1 MTNAWTDFNDA
12 RQNSNLIPKGTIA
25 RVRLT
30 IRPGGFSDPAQGWTG
45 GYAKRGASGA
55 VYLDVEYT
63 VIEGQYAKRKIWSM
77 IGLYS
82 PKGPDWG
89 NMGRGFM
96 RGVLNSSRGLSDK
109 DNSPEAQNARRISS
123 FADIDGI
130 DFVARIDVGTDSNG
144 QDKNDIRQ
152 ALTRD
157 HKEYAAVMGGMMAP
171 VGYPPAQPAYAAPV
185 QQHAYAPAAPQ
196 PHPQQ
201 GYAAPQSQEGYAAPQ
216 PQEGY
221 TAPTQQGYAPAAP
234 QAQQP
239 AYHQPQPA
247 PAPVQSGAVRPT
259 WAK

>member
-1 MTNAWTDFNDA
+1 MTNTWTDFNDA
-12 RQNSNLIPKGTIA
+12 RQNANLIPKGTIA

-63 VIEGQYAKRKIWSM
+63 VLEGQYAKRKIWSM

-130 DFVARIDVGTDSNG
+130 EFVARIDVGTDSNG

-152 ALTRD
+152 AVTHD
-157 HKEYAAVMGGMMAP
+157 HKEYAAIMGGMMAP
-171 VGYPPAQPAYAAPV
+171 VGYSPAQPAYAAPA

-196 PHPQQ
+196 P
-201 GYAAPQSQEGYAAPQ
+201 QEGY
-216 PQEGY
+216 
-221 TAPTQQGYAPAAP
+221 AAP

-239 AYHQPQPA
+239 AYHQPQSA
-247 PAPVQSGAVRPT
+247 PAPVQSGGVRPT

>member
-1 MTNAWTDFNDA
+1 MTNTWTDFNDA
-12 RQNSNLIPKGTIA
+12 RQNANLIPKGTIA

-63 VIEGQYAKRKIWSM
+63 VLEGQYAKRKIWSM

-96 RGVLNSSRGLSDK
+96 RGMLNSSRGLSDK

-130 DFVARIDVGTDSNG
+130 EFVARIDVGTDSNG

-152 ALTRD
+152 AVTHD
-157 HKEYAAVMGGMMAP
+157 HKEYAAIMGGMMAP
-171 VGYPPAQPAYAAPV
+171 VGYSPAQPVYAAPT

-196 PHPQQ
+196 P
-201 GYAAPQSQEGYAAPQ
+201 QEGY
-216 PQEGY
+216 
-221 TAPTQQGYAPAAP
+221 AAP

-239 AYHQPQPA
+239 AYHQPQSA
-247 PAPVQSGAVRPT
+247 PAPVQSGGVRPT

>member
-1 MTNAWTDFNDA
+1 MTNTWTDFNDA
-12 RQNSNLIPKGTIA
+12 RQNANLIPKGTIA

-63 VIEGQYAKRKIWSM
+63 VLEGQYAKRKIWSM

-130 DFVARIDVGTDSNG
+130 EFVARIDVGTDSNG

-157 HKEYAAVMGGMMAP
+157 HKEYAAIMGGMMAP
-171 VGYPPAQPAYAAPV
+171 VGYSPAQPVYAAPT

-196 PHPQQ
+196 P
-201 GYAAPQSQEGYAAPQ
+201 QEGY
-216 PQEGY
+216 
-221 TAPTQQGYAPAAP
+221 AAP

-239 AYHQPQPA
+239 AYHQPQSA
-247 PAPVQSGAVRPT
+247 PAPVQSGGVRPT

>member
-1 MTNAWTDFNDA
+1 MTNTWTDFNDA

-63 VIEGQYAKRKIWSM
+63 VLEGQYAKRKIWSM

-96 RGVLNSSRGLSDK
+96 RGMLNSSRGLSDK

-130 DFVARIDVGTDSNG
+130 EFVARIDVGTDSNG

-152 ALTRD
+152 AVTHD
-157 HKEYAAVMGGMMAP
+157 HKEYAAIMGGMMAP
-171 VGYPPAQPAYAAPV
+171 VGYSPAQPVYAAPT

-196 PHPQQ
+196 P
-201 GYAAPQSQEGYAAPQ
+201 QE
-216 PQEGY
+216 
-221 TAPTQQGYAPAAP
+221 
-234 QAQQP
+234 
-239 AYHQPQPA
+239 
-247 PAPVQSGAVRPT
+247 
-259 WAK
+259 

>member
-12 RQNSNLIPKGTIA
+12 RQNSNLIPKGTIV

-63 VIEGQYAKRKIWSM
+63 VLEGQYAKRKIWSM

-171 VGYPPAQPAYAAPV
+171 VGYSAPQPAYAAPA
-185 QQHAYAPAAPQ
+185 QQPAYAPQ
-196 PHPQQ
+196 PIPQQ
-201 GYAAPQSQEGYAAPQ
+201 GYAAPQ

-221 TAPTQQGYAPAAP
+221 AAPTQQGYAPAAP

-239 AYHQPQPA
+239 AYHQPQPQPA

>member
-1 MTNAWTDFNDA
+1 M
-12 RQNSNLIPKGTIA
+12 L
-25 RVRLT
+25 
-30 IRPGGFSDPAQGWTG
+30 
-45 GYAKRGASGA
+45 
-55 VYLDVEYT
+55 
-63 VIEGQYAKRKIWSM
+63 EGQYAKRKIWSM

-130 DFVARIDVGTDSNG
+130 EFVARIDVGTDSNG

-157 HKEYAAVMGGMMAP
+157 HKEYAAIMGGMMAP
-171 VGYPPAQPAYAAPV
+171 VGYSPAPPVYAAPA

-196 PHPQQ
+196 P
-201 GYAAPQSQEGYAAPQ
+201 QEGY
-216 PQEGY
+216 
-221 TAPTQQGYAPAAP
+221 AAP

-239 AYHQPQPA
+239 AYHQPQSA
-247 PAPVQSGAVRPT
+247 PAPVQSGGVRPT

>member
-1 MTNAWTDFNDA
+1 MTNTWTDFNDA

-45 GYAKRGASGA
+45 GYAKRGTSGA

-63 VIEGQYAKRKIWSM
+63 VLEGQYAKRKIWSM

-96 RGVLNSSRGLSDK
+96 RGMLNSSRGLSDK
-109 DNSPEAQNARRISS
+109 DNSPEAQNARRIAS

-130 DFVARIDVGTDSNG
+130 EFVARIDVGTDSNG

-171 VGYPPAQPAYAAPV
+171 VGYSPAPPVYAGPAQQP
-185 QQHAYAPAAPQ
+185 AYAPAAPQ
-196 PHPQQ
+196 P
-201 GYAAPQSQEGYAAPQ
+201 QEGYAAP
-216 PQEGY
+216 
-221 TAPTQQGYAPAAP
+221 AQQGYAPAAP

-247 PAPVQSGAVRPT
+247 PASVQSGAVRPT

>member
-1 MTNAWTDFNDA
+1 MTNTWTDFNDA

-30 IRPGGFSDPAQGWTG
+30 IRPGGFNDPAQGWTG

-63 VIEGQYAKRKIWSM
+63 VLEGQYAKRKIWSM

-96 RGVLNSSRGLSDK
+96 RGMLNSSRGLSDK

-130 DFVARIDVGTDSNG
+130 EFVARIDVGTDSNG

-157 HKEYAAVMGGMMAP
+157 HKEYAAIMGGMMAP
-171 VGYPPAQPAYAAPV
+171 VGYSPAQPVYAAPAQQPAYA
-185 QQHAYAPAAPQ
+185 PQ
-196 PHPQQ
+196 PNPQQ
-201 GYAAPQSQEGYAAPQ
+201 GYAAPQ

-221 TAPTQQGYAPAAP
+221 AAPAQQGYAPAAP

-239 AYHQPQPA
+239 AYHQPQSA
-247 PAPVQSGAVRPT
+247 PAPVQSGGVRPT

>member
-63 VIEGQYAKRKIWSM
+63 VLEGQYAKRKIWSM

-152 ALTRD
+152 AVTRD

-171 VGYPPAQPAYAAPV
+171 VGYSPAPPAYAAPAQQPAYAA
-185 QQHAYAPAAPQ
+185 Q
-196 PHPQQ
+196 PIPQQ
-201 GYAAPQSQEGYAAPQ
+201 GYAVPQPQEGYAAP
-216 PQEGY
+216 
-221 TAPTQQGYAPAAP
+221 TQQGFAPAAP

-247 PAPVQSGAVRPT
+247 PASVQSGAVRPT

>member
-1 MTNAWTDFNDA
+1 MTNTWTDFNDA
-12 RQNSNLIPKGTIA
+12 RQNANLIPKGTIA

-63 VIEGQYAKRKIWSM
+63 VLEGQYAKRKIWSM

-96 RGVLNSSRGLSDK
+96 RGMLNSSRGLSDK

-130 DFVARIDVGTDSNG
+130 EFVARIDVGTDSNG

-152 ALTRD
+152 AVTHD
-157 HKEYAAVMGGMMAP
+157 HKEYAAIMGGMMAP
-171 VGYPPAQPAYAAPV
+171 VGYSPAQPVYAAPA

-196 PHPQQ
+196 P
-201 GYAAPQSQEGYAAPQ
+201 QEGYAAP
-216 PQEGY
+216 
-221 TAPTQQGYAPAAP
+221 AQQGYAPAAP
-234 QAQQP
+234 QGPQP
-239 AYHQPQPA
+239 AYHQLQSA
-247 PAPVQSGAVRPT
+247 PAPVQSGGVRPT

>member
-1 MTNAWTDFNDA
+1 MTNAWNDFNDA
-12 RQNSNLIPKGTIA
+12 RQNVNLIPKGTIA

-63 VIEGQYAKRKIWSM
+63 VLEGQYAKRKIWSM

-109 DNSPEAQNARRISS
+109 DNSPQAQNARRIAS

-130 DFVARIDVGTDSNG
+130 EFVARIDVGTDSNG

-157 HKEYAAVMGGMMAP
+157 HKEYAVVMGGMMGGGMTSM
-171 VGYPPAQPAYAAPV
+171 GYSPAQPAYAAPA
-185 QQHAYAPAAPQ
+185 QQPAYAHAAPQ
-196 PHPQQ
+196 PLPPQ
-201 GYAAPQSQEGYAAPQ
+201 GYAAPQSQEGYAP
-216 PQEGY
+216 PM
-221 TAPTQQGYAPAAP
+221 QQGFAPAAP
-234 QAQQP
+234 QAPQP

-247 PAPVQSGAVRPT
+247 PAPVQSGGVRPT